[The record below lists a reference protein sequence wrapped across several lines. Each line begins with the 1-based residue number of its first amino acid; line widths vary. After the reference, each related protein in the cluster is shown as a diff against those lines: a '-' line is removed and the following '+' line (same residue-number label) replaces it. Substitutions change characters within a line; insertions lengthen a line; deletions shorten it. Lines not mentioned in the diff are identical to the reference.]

1 MRAPMPDNALSARSA
16 AMLTGLVLALLL
28 LRLGDAP
35 LLGPDEPRYSRV
47 AIEMSR
53 SGDLVTPTLQG
64 EPWLEKPALYYWLAA
79 AGFAVLGE
87 TETAARLPS
96 VAATLVLT
104 GFTAI
109 FAARL
114 FGGPSGF
121 HAGLVAGSSLLG
133 FAYGRAAAM
142 DMLLAASVTGSI
154 SLFGLRLLGI
164 AGRLAVPAAW
174 ALAGVAV
181 LAKGPLGLLLPLL
194 VVGAFVAL
202 TRDGRAARE
211 LLRPW
216 GPLAF
221 LVVAGPWYAAVFA
234 AQGWHFVE
242 VFLLNH
248 NLQRFTST
256 IHNHPGPFWY
266 YLPVLLAGVFPWS
279 GILLPALL
287 TARPRRERADLFLL
301 VWLGL
306 PLLFFSAA
314 GSKLPGYILPCLP
327 PLAILA
333 GRSLVRLA
341 TDSDAGVTRAWS
353 RAVALVGLVLGALI
367 FTAPFVLRSQ
377 GDPAWPR
384 AVPTAAWAL
393 LVAFLVS
400 RRIQAAPAATLA
412 LLRVGAVGL
421 PLLLALAAPEVL
433 AARESGRDL
442 FAPARGREVLAWN
455 AWRTAWMAGYF
466 YNDGRVREVE
476 GFPEIASRLVDG
488 PTLVLCGPA
497 ERARLTQ
504 DSSLVTRVLAEGP
517 RRNALLE
524 LARR

>member
-1 MRAPMPDNALSARSA
+1 MPDNALPARSA
-16 AMLTGLVLALLL
+16 AVLTGLLLALLL
-28 LRLGDAP
+28 LRLGDTP
-35 LLGPDEPRYSRV
+35 LLGPDEPRYARV
-47 AIEMSR
+47 AVEMSR
-53 SGDLVTPTLQG
+53 SGELVTPTLQG
-64 EPWLEKPALYYWLAA
+64 EPWLEKPALYYWLASTA
-79 AGFAVLGE
+79 FAVLGE

-96 VAATLVLT
+96 VAAALALA
-104 GFTAI
+104 GFSAI

-114 FGGPSGF
+114 FGGPTGF
-121 HAGLVAGSSLLG
+121 HAGLVAGTSLLG

-154 SLFGLRLLGI
+154 ALFGLRLLGI

-194 VVGAFVAL
+194 VVGGFLAL

-216 GPLAF
+216 GPIAF
-221 LVVAGPWYAAVFA
+221 VCVAGPWYAAVLA
-234 AQGWHFVE
+234 AQGWRFVE

-287 TARPRRERADLFLL
+287 TASPRRERADLFLL
-301 VWLGL
+301 TWLGL
-306 PLLFFSAA
+306 PLVFFSAA
-314 GSKLPGYILPCLP
+314 GSKLPGYVLPCLP

-333 GRSLVRLA
+333 GRSLLRLA
-341 TDSDAGVTRAWS
+341 TDSDAGRTRAWS
-353 RAVALVGLVLGALI
+353 RPAALVGLVLGALI
-367 FTAPFVLRSQ
+367 FTAPFLLRGQ
-377 GDPAWPR
+377 GEPAWASALPS
-384 AVPTAAWAL
+384 AAWAL
-393 LVAFLVS
+393 TIAFLVS
-400 RRIQAAPAATLA
+400 RRILAAPAATLA

-421 PLLLALAAPEVL
+421 PVLLTLAAPELL

-466 YNDGRVREVE
+466 YNDGRVREVQ
-476 GFPEIASRLVDG
+476 GFPEIARRLAEG
-488 PTLVLCGPA
+488 PALVLCGPA
-497 ERARLTQ
+497 ERARLAR
-504 DSSLVTRVLAEGP
+504 DASIEALVLAEGP
-517 RRNALLE
+517 RRNVLLE